1 MSQIN
6 QYQGM
11 LSDILIERGASI
23 IAETTTLMSGGVAV
37 TRILINSYTG
47 PLMPK
52 GSTIQVKPKYTND
65 VAVYRLTGD
74 LNTGDT
80 AIDVVSKTNTFDIPA
95 KTNIF
100 YNALN
105 QIHYQY

>member
-23 IAETTTLMSGGVAV
+23 IGETTTLISSGGSVI
-37 TRILINSYTG
+37 RILITAYAG

-52 GSTIQVKPKYTND
+52 GSTIQVKPKYTNN
-65 VAVYRLTGD
+65 VAVYTLSGD
-74 LNTGDT
+74 LDTGRH
-80 AIDVVSKTNTFDIPA
+80 SNRCS
-95 KTNIF
+95 
-100 YNALN
+100 
-105 QIHYQY
+105 Q